1 MRYFRKSKFI
11 IMEAELI
18 QKEDIPSLSFKENI
32 KVTQHPELLKQIEQ
46 ATILGN
52 THHSKVAIYFQDDNN
67 LKKVETTIWA
77 AGSKF
82 ICLKGGVWI
91 PISRL
96 LEIKL

>member
-1 MRYFRKSKFI
+1 
-11 IMEAELI
+11 MEAVLI
-18 QKEDIPSLSFKENI
+18 QKEEIPSLSFKGIVKIE
-32 KVTQHPELLKQIEQ
+32 QHPDIRKQIEQ

-52 THHSKVAIYFQDDNN
+52 AHHSKVSIYFQDDVN

-96 LEIKL
+96 VEIKM

>member
-1 MRYFRKSKFI
+1 MK
-11 IMEAELI
+11 AQLI
-18 QKEDIPSLSFKENI
+18 QKEEISSLSFKNSMSI
-32 KVTQHPELLKQIEQ
+32 SQYPDLIHQIEQ

-52 THHSKVAIYFQDDNN
+52 THHSKVGIYFHYDASF
-67 LKKVETTIWA
+67 KKVETTIWA

-96 LEIKL
+96 VEIKM

>member
-1 MRYFRKSKFI
+1 
-11 IMEAELI
+11 MEAQLI
-18 QKEDIPSLSFKENI
+18 QKEEIASLTFKDSMTI
-32 KVTQHPELLKQIEQ
+32 SQHPDLIHQIEQ

-52 THHSKVAIYFQDDNN
+52 AHHSKVAIYFHDDAS

-96 LEIKL
+96 VEIKM

>member
-1 MRYFRKSKFI
+1 
-11 IMEAELI
+11 MEAELI
-18 QKEDIPSLSFKENI
+18 QKEEIPTLSFKENCR
-32 KVTQHPELLKQIEQ
+32 VSQHPELLKQIEQ

-52 THHSKVAIYFQDDNN
+52 AHHSKVAIYFQDDVNV
-67 LKKVETTIWA
+67 KKVETTIWA

-91 PISRL
+91 PINRI

>member
-1 MRYFRKSKFI
+1 
-11 IMEAELI
+11 MEAQLI
-18 QKEDIPSLSFKENI
+18 QKEEISSLSFKNSMSI
-32 KVTQHPELLKQIEQ
+32 SQHPNLIHQIEQ

-52 THHSKVAIYFQDDNN
+52 AHHSKVSIYFHDDTN

-96 LEIKL
+96 VEIKM

>member
-1 MRYFRKSKFI
+1 
-11 IMEAELI
+11 MEAQLI
-18 QKEDIPSLSFKENI
+18 QKEEIASLTFKDSMTI
-32 KVTQHPELLKQIEQ
+32 SQHPDLIHQIEQ

-52 THHSKVAIYFQDDNN
+52 AHHSKVAIYFQDDAS

-96 LEIKL
+96 VEIKM

>member
-1 MRYFRKSKFI
+1 
-11 IMEAELI
+11 MEAELI
-18 QKEDIPSLSFKENI
+18 QKEEIPSLSFKGNV
-32 KVTQHPELLKQIEQ
+32 KVEQHPEIRKQIEQ

-52 THHSKVAIYFQDDNN
+52 AHHSKVSIYFHDDSN

-96 LEIKL
+96 VEIKL